1 MSRASFRDLQK
12 SVEVFAKCDL
22 VTDLTNG
29 HTVRM
34 NHADEVRFFL
44 KSCATHGA
52 NLEYNA
58 AARANALEKTHG
70 FLKQYFQI
78 AG

>member
-1 MSRASFRDLQK
+1 
-12 SVEVFAKCDL
+12 
-22 VTDLTNG
+22 
-29 HTVRM
+29 M

-78 AG
+78 AR